1 MDSRPVAADTVTREV
16 FVPAAAYS
24 LETIKRA
31 AYRFIDRFS
40 VELFPEETG
49 CRCKV
54 HFVSGTTP
62 NKIEETLRDF
72 YAELLDQDLRRLVAS
87 ETKGVREAI
96 LALAFA
102 PVAPAPRD

>member
-1 MDSRPVAADTVTREV
+1 MDSKPVAVNAVTREV

-31 AYRFIDRFS
+31 AYRFVDRFS
-40 VELFPEETG
+40 VELLPEESG
-49 CRCKV
+49 CRCQ
-54 HFVSGTTP
+54 FLFASGTTP
-62 NKIEETLRDF
+62 NKVEESLREF

-87 ETKGVREAI
+87 ETKGVRDAI

-102 PVAPAPRD
+102 PLAPTRRE